1 MPTPSSA
8 PVAHPSSMRRSAM
21 CGALALF
28 AAFFVAEATAQPSG
42 GPYGPIAQVY
52 EVPTTGTV
60 YYVAPDGD
68 PNAPGTSLKRPT
80 TIESAIARVVTGDTI
95 VMRGGIYRTGNLQLN
110 QGITIQ
116 PYRDEKPVL
125 KGTQVATEWEELRD
139 GIWRTKWSTLFPARP
154 LGWWQRH
161 REGMRTPLHRF
172 NNDMVFVDGKLLKSV
187 GWEGELDE
195 DSFYIDYENG
205 YVYIGVDPR
214 DKLVEITA
222 YDIALHRPS
231 RPVHGKESDRKGP
244 IIRGI
249 TFTQYAYR
257 AIDIE
262 GKKPSTTAEEEPT
275 DDPVGV
281 SDPANH
287 GKEVVGTTLENVTIS
302 YTSRVAGYFRGDGL
316 VIRNSLISDTGTEG
330 IYVIGS
336 SDVLLERNII
346 RRNNIEQ
353 LTGYY
358 PAAVKIFN
366 QSYRVTVRDNLIVEH
381 PYSNGVWYDVGNVE
395 GVFVNNYV
403 EGTQIGFF
411 FEISK
416 GVVAAGNV
424 FVNNLQGIR
433 VLNSSNARIYH
444 NTFLNSPVVIDRN
457 QRTAQGDL
465 FGWHALTGPD
475 IDEREGHVFEGNL
488 LVASEGF
495 TQPLL
500 RFEQPAALC
509 ERLTRPMATRVD
521 GNAYVRA
528 APSDEPLVI
537 WSPARNKECQMGY
550 ATLEAFSKGASVEA
564 HGKAWMPYHGAVFRS
579 VDMRRFELVQPLPG
593 MEARPV
599 AAEALKATGWTTPTR
614 LPGAYTQ
621 TAQDMNG
628 ARMTAAEHVQ

>member
-1 MPTPSSA
+1 MA
-8 PVAHPSSMRRSAM
+8 
-21 CGALALF
+21 ALF
-28 AAFFVAEATAQPSG
+28 VAPAIAQPSG
-42 GPYGPIAQVY
+42 GPYGPIPQVY
-52 EVPTTGTV
+52 EVPTSGTV

-68 PNAPGTSLKRPT
+68 ANAPGTSLNRPT

-95 VMRGGIYRTGNLQLN
+95 VLRGGTYRTGSLQLN

-116 PYRDEKPVL
+116 PYRDEVPVL
-125 KGTQVATEWEELRD
+125 KGTQLATEWQALRNNV
-139 GIWRTKWSTLFPARP
+139 WRTKWSKLFPARP
-154 LGWWQRH
+154 LGWWRRE
-161 REGMRTPLHRF
+161 REGMYTPLHRF

-195 DSFYIDYENG
+195 ESFYIDYENG
-205 YVYIGVDPR
+205 YVYIGVDPT
-214 DKLVEITA
+214 DKQVEITA
-222 YDIALHRPS
+222 HDIALHRPS

-244 IIRGI
+244 TIRGI

-302 YTSRVAGYFRGDGL
+302 FTSRVAGYFRGDGL
-316 VIRNSLISDTGTEG
+316 TIRNSLISDTGTEG

-366 QSYRVTVRDNLIVEH
+366 QSYRVTVRDNLVIDH
-381 PYSNGVWYDVGNVE
+381 PHSNGVWYDVGNVD
-395 GVFVNNYV
+395 GVFANNYV

-416 GVVAAGNV
+416 GVVVAGNV
-424 FVNNLQGIR
+424 FVNNAQGVR
-433 VLNSSNARIYH
+433 VLNSSNARVYH
-444 NTFLNSPVVIDRN
+444 NTFLNSPVMFDRN
-457 QRTAQGDL
+457 ERSAQGDH
-465 FGWHALTGPD
+465 FGWHPKTGPD
-475 IDEREGHVFEGNL
+475 VDERHGHVFEGNL

-495 TQPLL
+495 DAPIL
-500 RFEQPAALC
+500 RFEQAPGLC
-509 ERLTRPMATRVD
+509 GKLTQPMTSRLD

-528 APSDEPLVI
+528 SVSKEPLVI
-537 WSPARNKECQMGY
+537 WSPVRGKECQTGFE
-550 ATLEAFSKGASVEA
+550 TLEAFRKAAGVEA
-564 HGKAWMPYHGAVFRS
+564 NGRSWVPYHGTVFRS
-579 VDMRRFELVQPLPG
+579 VEMRRFELAQRLPG
-593 MEARPV
+593 MEEQAV
-599 AAEALKATGWTTPTR
+599 APEALKATGWSTNKQ
-614 LPGAYTQ
+614 LPGAYP
-621 TAQDMNG
+621 
-628 ARMTAAEHVQ
+628 AAGESSPISSN